1 MDPLAI
7 GKTAQAMHWRPLKVD
22 ILVQSRITFPFDDN
36 EIAFRSGLSPKI
48 HGEILAAA
56 AFNPS
61 YSKVFLSSDFRYL
74 AYFA

>member
-1 MDPLAI
+1 MEPLAI
-7 GKTAQAMHWRPLKVD
+7 GKTAQAMHWRPLKVA

-61 YSKVFLSSDFRYL
+61 YFKEFFKFR
-74 AYFA
+74 F